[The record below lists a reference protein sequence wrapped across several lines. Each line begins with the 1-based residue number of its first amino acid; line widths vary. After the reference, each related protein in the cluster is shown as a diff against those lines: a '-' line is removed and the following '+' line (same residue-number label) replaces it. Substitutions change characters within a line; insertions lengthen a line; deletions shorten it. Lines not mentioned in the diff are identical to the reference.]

1 MRLKVTLAILLS
13 LGAWGVQPVL
23 ADQQVKAEEII
34 EFFASA
40 ADQGAKRGICVGTAE
55 ECDQASPKPAGLDML
70 VNFNLDSADLTD
82 DARLKLG
89 EFAKALRDNR
99 LRAHSFV
106 VEGHTDASGS
116 TFYNEEL
123 SQRRAQSV
131 TSFLLSNGIEQ
142 ARISAVGMGETHPR
156 AADPYDPA
164 NRRVEM
170 RISQ

>member
-1 MRLKVTLAILLS
+1 M
-13 LGAWGVQPVL
+13 
-23 ADQQVKAEEII
+23 
-34 EFFASA
+34 
-40 ADQGAKRGICVGTAE
+40 
-55 ECDQASPKPAGLDML
+55 
-70 VNFNLDSADLTD
+70 LTD

-89 EFAKALRDNR
+89 EFAKALNDNR

-106 VEGHTDASGS
+106 VEGYTDASGS
-116 TFYNEEL
+116 TVYNEEL

-131 TSFLLSNGIEQ
+131 TSFLLQNGIEQ

-170 RISQ
+170 RIGQ